1 MVALHFPLVVT
12 AAEVGWEC
20 VEAEAWTAGGQLE
33 LEAQVAPEV
42 SVEAGEATAVD
53 SEDVVEWI
61 GEVSVGPG
69 VEDHPWT
76 VWVAEVEEEWAHL
89 EARWI

>member
-1 MVALHFPLVVT
+1 MALHFPLAVT
-12 AAEVGWEC
+12 EAEVEWEC
-20 VEAEAWTAGGQLE
+20 VEAEAWTVAGRQE
-33 LEAQVAPEV
+33 LEAQVALEV

-76 VWVAEVEEEWAHL
+76 EWVAEVEEEWVHQV
-89 EARWI
+89 ARWI